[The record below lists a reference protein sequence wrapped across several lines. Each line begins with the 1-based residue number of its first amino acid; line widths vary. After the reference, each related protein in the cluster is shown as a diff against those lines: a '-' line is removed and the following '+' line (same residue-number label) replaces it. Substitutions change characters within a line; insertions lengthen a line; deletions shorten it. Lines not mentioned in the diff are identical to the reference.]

1 MIKRFFRYYKPHR
14 KLFILDLICAFA
26 LAISDLFYPMITRAM
41 LNDYIPNKRLRV
53 LVIWGILLCVIYLIK
68 MGLKYF
74 IQYFGH
80 VVGIR
85 IQADMRKEAF
95 DHIEKL
101 PFTYFDNN
109 KTGSIM
115 SRIIN
120 DLQEIAELAH
130 HGPEDFIVS
139 CFLLIGSFILMATIN
154 IWLTLIIFAFL
165 PFLIVFAAKKRL
177 KMSAAFTRAREEVA
191 DVNATLENSIAGIR
205 VAKAF
210 ENSEYES
217 RKFQEHNNLFVE
229 AKGRSYRAMA
239 EFFSG
244 NGFIIDVLNVVILIA
259 GGIFTYKGWIDY
271 ADFASFIIFVNIF
284 MTPIR
289 NLINLIEQLQDGMS
303 GFTRF
308 CELMDTPSE
317 YEPKTPM
324 ESELDGDVVFENVN
338 FGYKSQDGK
347 GGEVLKNVSFTVKKG
362 QTVALVGSSG
372 GGKTTICNLLPRF
385 YVCNDGLITIGGTN
399 INDVSSTALREKIAF
414 VAQDVFLFSGTI
426 RENILLR
433 EEGISDKEVWD
444 ACKYVNADSFISRLE
459 EGLDYQIL
467 ERGNN
472 FSAGQRQLLSFA
484 RTIVHKP
491 EVMILDEATANIDTE
506 TEQLIQNSLEKMM
519 NIGTMLIV
527 AHRLSTVQHA
537 DNILVLSHGQI
548 VEQGNHFD
556 LLKKKGNYYNLY
568 TLQNKK
574 ASLLKT
580 QHTV

>member
-26 LAISDLFYPMITRAM
+26 LAICDLFYPMITRSM
-41 LNDYIPNKRLRV
+41 LNDYIPNHKLRV

-139 CFLLIGSFILMATIN
+139 CFLLLGSFILMATIN

-165 PFLIVFAAKKRL
+165 PFLIAFAAKKRL

-210 ENSEYES
+210 ENSEYECK
-217 RKFQEHNNLFVE
+217 KFQAHNNLFVE

-308 CELMDTPSE
+308 CELMDTPTEQDDENAEILS
-317 YEPKTPM
+317 
-324 ESELDGDVVFENVN
+324 DV
-338 FGYKSQDGK
+338 KGK
-347 GGEVLKNVSFTVKKG
+347 IDFDHVSFAYGEDLKDVLCDVNLHIEPGK
-362 QTVALVGSSG
+362 TVALVGPSG
-372 GGKTTICNLLPRF
+372 AGKTTICHVLPRF
-385 YVCNDGLITIGGTN
+385 YDIKGGKISVDDSDITKVTRSSLRRNIGIVT
-399 INDVSSTALREKIAF
+399 
-414 VAQDVFLFSGTI
+414 QDVFLFTGTVF
-426 RENILLR
+426 ENIAYGKEGATR
-433 EEGISDKEVWD
+433 EEVIAAAKLANIHD
-444 ACKYVNADSFISRLE
+444 FIETLPDGYE
-459 EGLDYQIL
+459 TFVG
-467 ERGNN
+467 ERGVKL
-472 FSAGQRQLLSFA
+472 SGGQKQRISIA
-484 RTIVHKP
+484 RVFLKDPAIL
-491 EVMILDEATANIDTE
+491 ILDEATSALDNATE
-506 TEQLIQNSLEKMM
+506 ILIQKSLEKLCKGRTT
-519 NIGTMLIV
+519 IVV
-527 AHRLSTVQHA
+527 AHRLSTVKNADEIVVITEDGIRERGSHA
-537 DNILVLSHGQI
+537 
-548 VEQGNHFD
+548 E
-556 LLKKKGNYYNLY
+556 LLELGGIYAELY
-568 TLQNKK
+568 QSQFAL
-574 ASLLKT
+574 A
-580 QHTV
+580 

>member
-26 LAISDLFYPMITRAM
+26 LAICDLFYPMITRSM

-53 LVIWGILLCVIYLIK
+53 LVIWGVLLCVIYLVK

-139 CFLLIGSFILMATIN
+139 CFLLLGSFILMATIN

-177 KMSAAFTRAREEVA
+177 KMSAAFTKAREEVA

-217 RKFQEHNNLFVE
+217 KKFQAHNNLFVE

-271 ADFASFIIFVNIF
+271 ADFASFIIFVNI
-284 MTPIR
+284 
-289 NLINLIEQLQDGMS
+289 
-303 GFTRF
+303 
-308 CELMDTPSE
+308 
-317 YEPKTPM
+317 
-324 ESELDGDVVFENVN
+324 
-338 FGYKSQDGK
+338 
-347 GGEVLKNVSFTVKKG
+347 
-362 QTVALVGSSG
+362 
-372 GGKTTICNLLPRF
+372 
-385 YVCNDGLITIGGTN
+385 
-399 INDVSSTALREKIAF
+399 
-414 VAQDVFLFSGTI
+414 
-426 RENILLR
+426 
-433 EEGISDKEVWD
+433 
-444 ACKYVNADSFISRLE
+444 
-459 EGLDYQIL
+459 
-467 ERGNN
+467 
-472 FSAGQRQLLSFA
+472 
-484 RTIVHKP
+484 
-491 EVMILDEATANIDTE
+491 
-506 TEQLIQNSLEKMM
+506 
-519 NIGTMLIV
+519 
-527 AHRLSTVQHA
+527 
-537 DNILVLSHGQI
+537 
-548 VEQGNHFD
+548 
-556 LLKKKGNYYNLY
+556 
-568 TLQNKK
+568 
-574 ASLLKT
+574 
-580 QHTV
+580 